1 MVPIYAHHSEGKV
14 TNAKQVIMAQ
24 IEPNVFQSGK
34 RSNWVRMRT
43 LVVLRWFAILGQIGA
58 VLVALYIYNLSLE
71 VGLIAVVIGL
81 PVIVNIVSMF
91 LYPESR
97 RLSEGEADLMI
108 GFDMLQLGLLLY
120 LTGGLS
126 NPFMLLMLAPVTVA
140 STVLPL
146 RSTLILGAMTLA
158 IITLLR
164 FQNVPITTA
173 SGFPLILPDLFIFGF
188 WVALMIGVVFVAVY
202 ARQVTQETLSMGEAL
217 AATQM
222 ALAREQK
229 LTDLGGVVAAAA
241 HELGTPLATIK
252 LVSSELIDELG
263 ENEELK
269 EDALLIRE
277 QADRCR
283 DILRSMGRAGKEDH
297 LMRQAPVETVVR
309 EASEPHLERGKTVH
323 ISTVPPK
330 DGAARQPSIARRPEV
345 IHGIRNLVQNAVDFA
360 SSSVWVDVF
369 WTDDAIGLRINDDGL
384 GFPPSVIGRIGDPF
398 VRRRRTDGGLGRRP
412 GYEGMG
418 LGLFIAKT
426 LLERSGATLSF
437 TNGAARGGS
446 GQRSGAIVTV
456 EWPRESIEIS
466 SEASHGAL
474 GDNTLIT

>member
-1 MVPIYAHHSEGKV
+1 
-14 TNAKQVIMAQ
+14 MAQ
-24 IEPNVFQSGK
+24 DDGQVFQSHK

-43 LVVLRWFAILGQIGA
+43 LVMLRWFAILGQIGA
-58 VLVALYIYNLSLE
+58 ILVAISVYRLSLE
-71 VGLIAVVIGL
+71 VGLIAGVIAMS
-81 PVIVNIVSMF
+81 VILNVVSMF

-97 RLSEGEADLMI
+97 RLSENEADLMI
-108 GFDMLQLGLLLY
+108 GFDVIQLGLLLY
-120 LTGGLS
+120 LTGGLH
-126 NPFMLLMLAPVTVA
+126 NPFTLLILAPVTVA

-146 RSTLILGAMTLA
+146 RSTLILGAITLA
-158 IITLLR
+158 IVTLLR
-164 FQNVPITTA
+164 FESLPIMTA
-173 SGFPLILPDLFIFGF
+173 SGFPLILPDLFVFGF

-202 ARQVTQETLSMGEAL
+202 ARQVTQETMSMGEAL

-252 LVSSELIDELG
+252 LVSSELIDELEG
-263 ENEELK
+263 NEELK

-297 LMRQAPVETVVR
+297 LMRHAALETVVR
-309 EASEPHLERGKTVH
+309 EASEPHLDRGKSVSFE
-323 ISTVPPK
+323 IIQPQSGDP
-330 DGAARQPSIARRPEV
+330 RQPNIMRRPEV

-360 SSSVWVDVF
+360 DSSVRIDMS
-369 WTDDAIGLRINDDGL
+369 WTDDVIALHINDDGP
-384 GFPPSVIGRIGDPF
+384 GFPQSVLGRIGDPF
-398 VRRRRTDGGLGRRP
+398 VRRRRADISGEQRP

-426 LLERSGATLSF
+426 LLERSGATLNFENAGPRNETSH
-437 TNGAARGGS
+437 R
-446 GQRSGAIVTV
+446 RSAIISVQ
-456 EWPRESIEIS
+456 WPRANIETS
-466 SEASHGAL
+466 PEATHGAL

>member
-1 MVPIYAHHSEGKV
+1 
-14 TNAKQVIMAQ
+14 MAQ
-24 IEPNVFQSGK
+24 VEGHVFQSHQ

-43 LVVLRWFAILGQIGA
+43 LVVLRWFAIFGQVGA
-58 VLVALYIYNLSLE
+58 ILAAMFIYNLSLE
-71 VGLIAVVIGL
+71 VGPIAGVIAMSVL
-81 PVIVNIVSMF
+81 LNVVSML
-91 LYPESR
+91 LYPDSR

-108 GFDMLQLGLLLY
+108 GFDLLQLGMLLY
-120 LTGGLS
+120 LTGGLN
-126 NPFMLLMLAPVTVA
+126 NPFTLLILAPVTVA

-146 RSTLILGAMTLA
+146 RSTLILGTMTLA
-158 IITLLR
+158 IVTLLR
-164 FQNVPITTA
+164 FQSLPIMTA
-173 SGFPLILPDLFIFGF
+173 SGFPLMLPDLFVFGF

-202 ARQVTQETLSMGEAL
+202 ARQVTQETMSMSEAL

-263 ENEELK
+263 DNDELK

-297 LMRQAPVETVVR
+297 LLRQAPLEAVVR
-309 EASEPHLERGKTVH
+309 DASEPHLDRGKPVEFVIT
-323 ISTVPPK
+323 PPE
-330 DGAARQPSIARRPEV
+330 DGERRQPNIMRRPEI
-345 IHGIRNLVQNAVDFA
+345 IHGVRNLVQNAVDFA
-360 SSSVWVDVF
+360 DSTVWINVT
-369 WTDDAIGLRINDDGL
+369 WTDEIISLQIKDDGP
-384 GFPPSVIGRIGDPF
+384 GFPQSVLGRIGVPF
-398 VRRRRTDGGLGRRP
+398 VRRRRTETEGEGRP

-426 LLERSGATLSF
+426 LLERSGATLDF
-437 TNGAARGGS
+437 ANRAARGGS
-446 GQRSGAIVTV
+446 SQQRGAIISVK
-456 EWPRESIEIS
+456 WPRASIE
-466 SEASHGAL
+466 ASLEVAHGAL